1 MIEDFLL
8 LLEIKLNLFFRKMIR
23 DFILNE
29 LVAET
34 IYNIHV
40 GKDGNQ
46 ITGLP
51 SHGGLVKTKNCR
63 KFLENISLLLLP
75 IP

>member
-1 MIEDFLL
+1 
-8 LLEIKLNLFFRKMIR
+8 MIR

-63 KFLENISLLLLP
+63 KFWKIFLY
-75 IP
+75 

>member
-1 MIEDFLL
+1 
-8 LLEIKLNLFFRKMIR
+8 MIR

-29 LVAET
+29 LVGET
-34 IYNIHV
+34 IYNI

-51 SHGGLVKTKNCR
+51 SHGVLVNTKNCR
-63 KFLENISLLLLP
+63 KFWENISLLLLP